1 MVRIGDR
8 GPEIFPLVLGGN
20 VFGWTADRQA
30 SFEILDAFVA
40 GGGTMIDTAEGY
52 SQWAPGND
60 GFESERIIGEWLA
73 ARRPDGVQVATKT
86 GGHREL
92 KDLDPLRVLRA
103 VDDSLERLGLDTID
117 LYWAH
122 YDDADVAIERQVE
135 TFAQIVA
142 LGNARSIGLSN
153 YSPERLRALLETAS
167 RLGVD
172 LPVAFQ
178 PHYTLL
184 HRADVE
190 AHVVPLAREYGI
202 GLLPYYALAS
212 GFLAGKYRG
221 DAAGR
226 VDQEGG
232 IEASPRAA
240 GAAKYATP
248 QGLAIVDALEEIGR
262 AHGATIAATALAWL
276 RRQPTVAAPIA
287 SASRVK
293 QVADL
298 LASATL
304 ELTPDELAELD
315 RVSTWTLPA

>member
-1 MVRIGDR
+1 VRIGER

-20 VFGWTADRQA
+20 VFGWTADRET
-30 SFEILDAFVA
+30 SFAVLDTFAA

-52 SQWAPGND
+52 SSWAPDND
-60 GFESERIIGEWLA
+60 GFESERIIGEWIA
-73 ARRPDGVQVATKT
+73 ARGPAGIQIATKT

-92 KDLDPLRVLRA
+92 RNLDPLRVLRA
-103 VDDSLERLGLDTID
+103 VDDSLERLNLDTID

-122 YDDADVAIERQVE
+122 YDDADVPVERQVE

-142 LGNARSIGLSN
+142 LGKARTIGLSN
-153 YSPERLRALLETAS
+153 YSPERLREWLETAS

-178 PHYTLL
+178 PHYNLV

-190 AHVVPLAREYGI
+190 AHVVPIAREYGV

-212 GFLAGKYRG
+212 GFLAGKYRSA
-221 DAAGR
+221 DAAG
-226 VDQEGG
+226 
-232 IEASPRAA
+232 ASPRAA

-262 AHGATIAATALAWL
+262 AHGASIATTALAWL

-287 SASRVK
+287 SASRPD

-298 LASATL
+298 LASASV
-304 ELTPDELAELD
+304 ELTPDELAALAA
-315 RVSTWTLPA
+315 VSAP

>member
-1 MVRIGDR
+1 MTRIGAR

-20 VFGWTADRQA
+20 VFGWTADREA
-30 SFEILDAFVA
+30 SFAILDAFAA

-52 SQWAPGND
+52 SSWAPGND
-60 GFESERIIGEWLA
+60 GFESERIIGEWIA
-73 ARRPDGVQVATKT
+73 ARKPAGVQIATKT

-92 KDLDPLRVLRA
+92 RDLDPLRVLRA
-103 VDDSLERLGLDTID
+103 VDDSLERLNVDTID

-122 YDDADVAIERQVE
+122 YDDPEVPIERQVE

-142 LGNARSIGLSN
+142 LGKARSIGLSN
-153 YSPERLRALLETAS
+153 YAPERLREWLETAS

-178 PHYTLL
+178 PHYNLV

-190 AHVVPLAREYGI
+190 AHVVPLAREYGV

-212 GFLAGKYRG
+212 GFLAGKYRSA
-221 DAAGR
+221 DAAG
-226 VDQEGG
+226 G
-232 IEASPRAA
+232 SPRAA

-262 AHGATIAATALAWL
+262 AHGASIATTALAWL

-287 SASRVK
+287 SASRAD

-298 LASATL
+298 LASASL
-304 ELTPDELAELD
+304 ELSPDELAALEA
-315 RVSTWTLPA
+315 VSAS

>member
-142 LGNARSIGLSN
+142 LGKARSIGLSN
-153 YSPERLRALLETAS
+153 YTPERLRAWLETAS

-178 PHYTLL
+178 PHYNLL

-212 GFLAGKYRG
+212 GFLAGKYRSA
-221 DAAGR
+221 DAAG
-226 VDQEGG
+226 G
-232 IEASPRAA
+232 SPRAA

-262 AHGATIAATALAWL
+262 AHGASIATTALAWL

-287 SASRVK
+287 SASRSE

-298 LASATL
+298 LASASL
-304 ELTPDELAELD
+304 ELTADELSALD
-315 RVSTWTLPA
+315 AVSA

>member
-1 MVRIGDR
+1 MRIGER

-20 VFGWTADRQA
+20 VFGWTADRET
-30 SFEILDAFVA
+30 SFAVLDTFAA

-52 SQWAPGND
+52 SSWAPDND
-60 GFESERIIGEWLA
+60 GFESERIIGEWIA
-73 ARRPDGVQVATKT
+73 ARGPAGIQIATKT

-92 KDLDPLRVLRA
+92 RNLDPLRVLRA
-103 VDDSLERLGLDTID
+103 VDDSLERLNLDTID

-122 YDDADVAIERQVE
+122 YDDADVPVERQVE

-142 LGNARSIGLSN
+142 LGKARTIGLSN
-153 YSPERLRALLETAS
+153 YSPERLREWLETAS

-178 PHYTLL
+178 PHYNLV

-190 AHVVPLAREYGI
+190 AHVVPIAREYGV

-212 GFLAGKYRG
+212 GFLAGKYRSA
-221 DAAGR
+221 DAAG
-226 VDQEGG
+226 
-232 IEASPRAA
+232 ASPRAA

-262 AHGATIAATALAWL
+262 AHGASIATTALAWL

-287 SASRVK
+287 SASRPD

-298 LASATL
+298 LASASV
-304 ELTPDELAELD
+304 ELTPDELAALAA
-315 RVSTWTLPA
+315 VSAP

>member
-1 MVRIGDR
+1 MRIGER

-20 VFGWTADRQA
+20 VFGWTADRET
-30 SFEILDAFVA
+30 SFAVLDTFAA

-52 SQWAPGND
+52 SSWAPDND
-60 GFESERIIGEWLA
+60 GFESERIIGEWIA
-73 ARRPDGVQVATKT
+73 ARGPAGIQIATKT

-92 KDLDPLRVLRA
+92 RNLDPLRVLRA
-103 VDDSLERLGLDTID
+103 VDDSLERLNVDTID

-122 YDDADVAIERQVE
+122 YDDADVPVERQVE

-142 LGNARSIGLSN
+142 LGKARTIGLSN
-153 YSPERLRALLETAS
+153 YSPERLREWLETAS

-178 PHYTLL
+178 PHYNLV

-190 AHVVPLAREYGI
+190 AHVVPIAREYGV

-212 GFLAGKYRG
+212 GFLAGKYRSA
-221 DAAGR
+221 DAAG
-226 VDQEGG
+226 
-232 IEASPRAA
+232 ASPRAA

-262 AHGATIAATALAWL
+262 AHGASIATTALAWL

-287 SASRVK
+287 SASRPD

-298 LASATL
+298 LASASV
-304 ELTPDELAELD
+304 ELTPDELAALAA
-315 RVSTWTLPA
+315 VSAP

>member
-1 MVRIGDR
+1 MTRIGAR

-20 VFGWTADRQA
+20 VFGWTADREA
-30 SFEILDAFVA
+30 SFAILDAFAA

-52 SQWAPGND
+52 SSWAPGND
-60 GFESERIIGEWLA
+60 GFESERIIGEWIA
-73 ARRPDGVQVATKT
+73 ARKPAGIQIATKT

-92 KDLDPLRVLRA
+92 RDLDPLRVLRA
-103 VDDSLERLGLDTID
+103 VDDSLERLNVDTID

-122 YDDADVAIERQVE
+122 YDDPEVPIERQVE

-142 LGNARSIGLSN
+142 LGKARSIGLSN
-153 YSPERLRALLETAS
+153 YAPERLREWLETAS

-178 PHYTLL
+178 PHYNLV

-190 AHVVPLAREYGI
+190 AHVVPLAREYGV

-212 GFLAGKYRG
+212 GFLAGKYRSA
-221 DAAGR
+221 DAAG
-226 VDQEGG
+226 G
-232 IEASPRAA
+232 SPRAA

-248 QGLAIVDALEEIGR
+248 QGLAIVDSLEEIGR
-262 AHGATIAATALAWL
+262 AHGASIATTALAWL

-287 SASRVK
+287 SASRAD

-298 LASATL
+298 LASASL
-304 ELTPDELAELD
+304 ELSPDELAALEA
-315 RVSTWTLPA
+315 VSAP

>member
-73 ARRPDGVQVATKT
+73 ARRPHGVQVATKT

-142 LGNARSIGLSN
+142 LGKARSIGLSN
-153 YSPERLRALLETAS
+153 YTPERLRAWLETAS

-178 PHYTLL
+178 PHYNLL

-212 GFLAGKYRG
+212 GFLAGKYRSA
-221 DAAGR
+221 DAAG
-226 VDQEGG
+226 G
-232 IEASPRAA
+232 SPRAA

-262 AHGATIAATALAWL
+262 AHGASIATTALAWL

-287 SASRVK
+287 SASRSE

-298 LASATL
+298 LASASL
-304 ELTPDELAELD
+304 ELTADELSALD
-315 RVSTWTLPA
+315 AVSA

>member
-1 MVRIGDR
+1 MTRIGAR

-20 VFGWTADRQA
+20 VFGWTADREA
-30 SFEILDAFVA
+30 SFAILDAFAA

-52 SQWAPGND
+52 SSWAPGND
-60 GFESERIIGEWLA
+60 GFESERIIGEWIA
-73 ARRPDGVQVATKT
+73 ARKPAGIQIATKT

-92 KDLDPLRVLRA
+92 RDLDPLRVLRA
-103 VDDSLERLGLDTID
+103 VDDSLERLNVDTID

-122 YDDADVAIERQVE
+122 YDDPEVPIERQVE

-142 LGNARSIGLSN
+142 LGKARSIGLSN
-153 YSPERLRALLETAS
+153 YAPERLREWLETAS

-178 PHYTLL
+178 PHYNLV

-190 AHVVPLAREYGI
+190 AHVVPLAREYGV

-212 GFLAGKYRG
+212 GFLAGKYRSA
-221 DAAGR
+221 DAAG
-226 VDQEGG
+226 G
-232 IEASPRAA
+232 SPRAA

-262 AHGATIAATALAWL
+262 AHGASIATTALAWL

-287 SASRVK
+287 SASRAD

-298 LASATL
+298 LASASL
-304 ELTPDELAELD
+304 ELSPDELAALEA
-315 RVSTWTLPA
+315 VSAS